1 MSSKTKA
8 LSKDAN
14 NNNIQITTKFRSRD
28 GDDTTFSASPFAYT
42 TSIIG
47 LTVPVNAFE
56 FIVNPNTLLH
66 VSNLDTMTDYDEVA
80 SNTKEAFPCSE
91 LGRIYIRGGTVGGTI
106 NFRFHIL

>member
-28 GDDTTFSASPFAYT
+28 GDDITFSASPFAYT
-42 TSIIG
+42 TGIIG
-47 LTVPVNAFE
+47 LTVPSDAYE

-66 VSNLDTMTDYDEVA
+66 VSNLDIMTDYDEVA
-80 SNTKEAFPCSE
+80 ASTKESFPCSE
-91 LGRIYIRGGTVGGTI
+91 LDRIYIRGGTVGGTI
-106 NFRFHIL
+106 NFRFHLL